1 MRVNMRDVLHIC
13 PFLFCTC
20 MLSIDFIVKI
30 YIIVCKSD
38 KNVALHLHLLILE

>member
-1 MRVNMRDVLHIC
+1 MMYCIFARFCFVPVC
-13 PFLFCTC
+13 FL
-20 MLSIDFIVKI
+20 LINFIVKI